1 MRTIEW
7 ADEKEAVRLI
17 DQTLLPGDYK
27 IVECTRVDELIDAI
41 KRLKVRGAPALGAA
55 GAFGVVL
62 ACMNAGN
69 KEELKNEVEKLKK
82 ARPTAIN
89 LSYGVNRA
97 LNAAMPG
104 KNTQEMRSYAL
115 EEAKRIAEE
124 DVAVNTKIGAYGS
137 ELLEDGDVVL
147 THCNAGRLACV
158 EWGTALGVIR
168 TAIEKGK
175 RIEVIACETR
185 PLNQGSRLTTWE
197 LLQDKITVT
206 LITDSMSAAVMR
218 EGKVDKVLVGADRV
232 VKEGVINK
240 IGTYMHAVLAKAHNI
255 PFYVAAPLS
264 SFDTKRSYKE
274 VEIEE
279 RSPDE
284 LLFFGEKQIAPLEV
298 KVYNPAF
305 DFTPFELI
313 EAVITE
319 KGVVHATEKKA
330 LPKKQLFF
338 NHPLD
343 TI

>member
-7 ADEKEAVRLI
+7 DDKKEAVKLI
-17 DQTLLPGDYK
+17 DQTLLPREYK
-27 IVECTRVDELIDAI
+27 IVECKTLDELIDAI

-62 ACMNAGN
+62 ACTNEKS
-69 KEELKNEVEKLKK
+69 KETIKTKVERLKK
-82 ARPTAIN
+82 ARPTAVN
-89 LSYGVNRA
+89 LSYGVNRT
-97 LNAAMPG
+97 LDAAMRG
-104 KNTQEMRSYAL
+104 KNMQGMKEYAL
-115 EEAKRIAEE
+115 EEARRIADE
-124 DVAVNTKIGAYGS
+124 DVAVNKKIGEYGS

-158 EWGTALGVIR
+158 DWGTALGVIR

-185 PLNQGSRLTTWE
+185 PLNQGSRITTWE
-197 LLQDKITVT
+197 LLQDEIPVT
-206 LITDSMSAAVMR
+206 LIADSMSAVVMR
-218 EGKVDKVLVGADRV
+218 EGKVDKVIVGADRV

-240 IGTYMHAVLAKAHNI
+240 IGTYMHAVVAKSHNI

-264 SFDTKRSYKE
+264 SFDLKRSYKE

-279 RSPDE
+279 RSPEE
-284 LLFFGEKQIAPLEV
+284 LIFFGAEQIAPLEV

-313 EAVITE
+313 AAVITE
-319 KGVVHATEKKA
+319 KGV
-330 LPKKQLFF
+330 LNL
-338 NHPLD
+338 
-343 TI
+343 

>member
-7 ADEKEAVRLI
+7 DDKKEAVKLI
-17 DQTLLPGDYK
+17 DQTLLPREYK
-27 IVECTRVDELIDAI
+27 IAEFKTLEELIDAI
-41 KRLKVRGAPALGAA
+41 QRLKVRGAPALGAA

-62 ACMNAGN
+62 ACINEKSKNAI
-69 KEELKNEVEKLKK
+69 KKEVERLKK
-82 ARPTAIN
+82 ARPTAVN

-97 LNAAMPG
+97 LDAAMSG
-104 KNTQEMRSYAL
+104 RTMQEMKEYAL
-115 EEAKRIAEE
+115 EEAKRIADE
-124 DVAVNTKIGAYGS
+124 DVAVNKKIGDYGS

-158 EWGTALGVIR
+158 DWGTALGVIR

-185 PLNQGSRLTTWE
+185 PLNQGSRITTWE
-197 LLQDKITVT
+197 LLQDEIPVT
-206 LITDSMSAAVMR
+206 LIADSMSAVVMR
-218 EGKVDKVLVGADRV
+218 ERKVDKVMVGADRV

-240 IGTYMHAVLAKAHNI
+240 IGTYMHAVVAKEHKI

-264 SFDTKRSYKE
+264 SFDLKRSYKE

-279 RSPDE
+279 RSPEE
-284 LLFFGEKQIAPLEV
+284 LIFFAGKQIAPLEV

-319 KGVVHATEKKA
+319 KGIISI
-330 LPKKQLFF
+330 
-338 NHPLD
+338 NHK
-343 TI
+343 